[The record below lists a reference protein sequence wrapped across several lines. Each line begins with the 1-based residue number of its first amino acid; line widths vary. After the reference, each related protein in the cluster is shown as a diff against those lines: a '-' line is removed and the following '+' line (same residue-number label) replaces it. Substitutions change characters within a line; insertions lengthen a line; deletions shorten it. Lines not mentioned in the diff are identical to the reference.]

1 MQSDTDSQKNLERH
15 ALIAVKESDL
25 VRINADL
32 FLAFKHLA
40 SMWNIE
46 SQFKPGETDTLFR
59 ASVRDVRAVID
70 NRLLSLRLTE
80 NEIHDLSWHL
90 GEKSRQEDVH

>member
-32 FLAFKHLA
+32 FLAFKHLE

-46 SQFKPGETDTLFR
+46 SQFRPGETDTLVR
-59 ASVRDVRAVID
+59 ASVRDLRAVIED
-70 NRLLSLRLTE
+70 LLLSLRLTE
-80 NEIHDLSWHL
+80 NELHDMNAPSW
-90 GEKSRQEDVH
+90 